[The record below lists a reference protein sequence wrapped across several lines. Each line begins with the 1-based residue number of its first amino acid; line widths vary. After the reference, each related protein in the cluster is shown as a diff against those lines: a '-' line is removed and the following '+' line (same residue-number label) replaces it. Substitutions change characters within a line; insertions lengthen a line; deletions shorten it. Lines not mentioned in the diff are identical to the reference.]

1 MVTIKNGD
9 TGHLII
15 PGVHDGRCGIQSGTR
30 LTVAFRWARGGKR
43 PELCG
48 ADRATLDGVA
58 FEIASIA
65 RSPLSDGFY
74 AAELTPLAVGI
85 AKQL

>member
-1 MVTIKNGD
+1 MVTINNGD
-9 TGHLII
+9 TGHLVI

-30 LTVAFRWARGGKR
+30 LTVAFRWARGNKR
-43 PELCG
+43 PENCG
-48 ADRATLDGVA
+48 AVGATLDGVA
-58 FEIASIA
+58 FEIASLA

-74 AAELTPLAVGI
+74 AAVLTPVTVGI